1 LHTVAYALLKILN
14 VCRAVAIFVRLD
26 YIN

>member
-1 LHTVAYALLKILN
+1 VAYALLKILN
-14 VCRAVAIFVRLD
+14 VCGSVAIFVRLD